1 MAYHPL
7 PEMRLARLRCLPL
20 ALLLLGSTPAFAQ
33 IDRAPQP
40 IDLEP
45 NSGSYEEEAEQPE
58 EEVIRQEV
66 PARPVRA
73 SPPVPEVRP
82 AASTPLRTPA
92 GPVKAA
98 EKTPAAPA
106 PVVAARV
113 PPKPILLPTSSDAT
127 LLATWER
134 WRKAWT
140 DLDLKTAETAQ
151 EELITLKE
159 DLGVEDL
166 ETFSFAFARASE
178 VKLLANDPL
187 ASLSLA
193 QAAVKLAPDL
203 PSSHLALARSQFAVD
218 AAAFGEYVGSVQNGL
233 AAMLRDPRYRRPVL
247 ADLASAVI
255 FALLATALTVTLVL
269 FLRKVRYF
277 LHDFHHLFPRSA
289 ARWQSLA
296 IAGLLLSLPIVF
308 RLGLTPILL
317 VLFAAVVLYLSVVER
332 IVAAALIALLGVL
345 PLLAGVAV
353 EQTAF
358 AGTVAEDLQRL
369 ERGGDAAEEAA
380 ARLTHRHLKEQ
391 PVFPELFALARYELR
406 RGKLDAAVTHF
417 KAAAAL
423 RTNDARLLTNL
434 GNAMMAQGDPE
445 GAAEMYKSAT
455 QADPTL
461 AAPLYNISRL
471 YNRRAATAPD
481 EQVGGELDKALTA
494 ITTAQKLDASL
505 LTRKEP
511 PEENLLHNRL
521 LISPPLPTAELA
533 SLAVSP
539 ERGDRVRAQLALALV
554 GTAADP
560 VASVYP
566 ALAALLLLG
575 LGLTAPRLGSS
586 RACEKCGR
594 AVCRRCDPEL
604 GMGSQLCNQ
613 CVNVF
618 ARKGVV
624 PPPVKVR
631 KQLEVDRYQGRMNRF
646 SYLFG
651 LICSGAG
658 HLFSG
663 LPIRGALYVFC
674 FLFLVFNVFFRVGIL
689 RPPFGSLPMLMRLA
703 PVGVAFLLLY
713 LLSLRGLYKRQTE

>member
-1 MAYHPL
+1 
-7 PEMRLARLRCLPL
+7 MRLDRLRCLSL
-20 ALLLLGSTPAFAQ
+20 AILLLGGTPASAQ

-58 EEVIRQEV
+58 EEAIREEV
-66 PARPVRA
+66 PSRPVRA
-73 SPPVPEVRP
+73 APPVPESRP
-82 AASTPLRTPA
+82 TTARTPEIA
-92 GPVKAA
+92 PVKAA
-98 EKTPAAPA
+98 QKTPEQPA

-113 PPKPILLPTSSDAT
+113 PPKPILLPAASDAT
-127 LLATWER
+127 LLATWDR
-134 WRKAWT
+134 WRKAWA
-140 DLDLKTAETAQ
+140 DLDLKTAEAAQ

-159 DLGVEDL
+159 DLGIEDL

-178 VKLLANDPL
+178 VKLLANDPM

-203 PSSHLALARSQFAVD
+203 PSSHLALAKAQFAVD
-218 AAAFGEYVGSVQNGL
+218 AAAFGEYAGSVQNGL
-233 AAMLRDPRYRRPVL
+233 AAMLRDPRYQRPVL

-255 FALLATALTVTLVL
+255 FALLATALAVTGVL

-296 IAGLLLSLPIVF
+296 IAVLLLSLPIVF

-317 VLFAAVVLYLSVVER
+317 VGFASVVLYLSVPER
-332 IVAAALIALLGVL
+332 IVAAALIALLGGL

-380 ARLTHRHLKEQ
+380 ARLTRRHLKEQ
-391 PVFPELFALARYELR
+391 PRFPELFALARYELR

-494 ITTAQKLDASL
+494 ITTAQKLDEAL

-521 LISPPLPTAELA
+521 LISPPLPPSDLT

-554 GTAADP
+554 GTAEDP

-566 ALAALLLLG
+566 ALGALLLLG
-575 LGLTAPRLGSS
+575 LGLTAARLGSS

-624 PPPVKVR
+624 PPAVKVR
-631 KQLEVDRYQGRMNRF
+631 KQLEVDRYQGRMNRL

-651 LICSGAG
+651 LVCSGAG

-663 LPIRGALYVFC
+663 LPVRGALYVFG
-674 FLFLVFNVFFRVGIL
+674 FLFLVFNFFFRMGIV

-703 PVGVAFLLLY
+703 PVGLAFLLLY